1 MFKRSFNPD
10 LSGKTKA
17 SIIFIFLLF
26 LSSLAFALDSLEVIM
41 TFEMPDS
48 VEFRA
53 YNPNRTGSDLNNDV
67 YDDFVYINLFDNPTE
82 HLFYFGSPIP
92 DPIPDLELIGPSHS
106 GFPSWGGD
114 LNGDGYNDIVYGVRS
129 GMTDPGNIYIC
140 LGGDCIDIEPE
151 LILHGG
157 NYAPDP
163 YNLCFTGIN
172 GGYDFNGDGYD
183 DILAGGRG
191 PSYFW
196 NGQVDLFFGGE
207 EIDTIPDFHIQGAIV
222 DGFGTY
228 KTVGDI
234 NGDGYDDLIAS
245 RFINFYELIVKL
257 EIYLGGSNM
266 NTVMDYEIPGEFCN
280 PILVCNGDINNDGC
294 DDLIIGDYGIYFG
307 NPEGEL
313 NIDIPLYGRPFYCNI
328 NGDEYSDIVS
338 WVNSDSAV
346 YIYYGSDNFNIEPDV
361 ILSIAYFQLNH
372 FKKVCCN
379 LGDFNG
385 DGKDEI
391 VINNGEPYNSA
402 NVYTLSGGQSV
413 EENYKLRVT
422 NYEINA
428 YPNPFMHTTHISFS
442 LNNSNQ
448 IQLDIYNIRGQKV
461 KNIINTKMKGGYHIT
476 QWDGRDNYN
485 QEVTS
490 GVYLYQL
497 TAGNRKSGIKKML
510 LLK

>member
-1 MFKRSFNPD
+1 
-10 LSGKTKA
+10 
-17 SIIFIFLLF
+17 
-26 LSSLAFALDSLEVIM
+26 
-41 TFEMPDS
+41 
-48 VEFRA
+48 
-53 YNPNRTGSDLNNDV
+53 
-67 YDDFVYINLFDNPTE
+67 
-82 HLFYFGSPIP
+82 
-92 DPIPDLELIGPSHS
+92 
-106 GFPSWGGD
+106 
-114 LNGDGYNDIVYGVRS
+114 
-129 GMTDPGNIYIC
+129 
-140 LGGDCIDIEPE
+140 
-151 LILHGG
+151 
-157 NYAPDP
+157 
-163 YNLCFTGIN
+163 
-172 GGYDFNGDGYD
+172 
-183 DILAGGRG
+183 
-191 PSYFW
+191 
-196 NGQVDLFFGGE
+196 
-207 EIDTIPDFHIQGAIV
+207 
-222 DGFGTY
+222 
-228 KTVGDI
+228 
-234 NGDGYDDLIAS
+234 LIAI